1 MHCARVASHAGDF
14 ESAHT
19 IVPYS
24 CGPPCRTVSRL
35 SQALGGEF
43 AAVRSATAM
52 RRRHEVP
59 DRHPNHQGQA
69 DVHQVRRPPVAEQP
83 DRGRKHDGRADH
95 AEQTAQ
101 PLPMTEP
108 TQRVRQEGQRGKQRQ
123 QAAQPIA
130 ETTLPSAPVLSA
142 MAAQSA
148 RQLVDGEPDVR
159 RPGLDDWGVDLGLR
173 VAGAS
178 PLRTGRL
185 RTPRQALGGEFA
197 AVRSAT
203 AMRRRHEVPDRHPN
217 HQGQADV
224 HQVRRPPVAEQP
236 DRGRKHDGRADHAEQ
251 TAQPL
256 PIKPARSAASF
267 PRWAAPPAA
276 AVCRAGLGQLLY
288 AGLGVVKSD
297 DGLALLEAH
306 IDLAHA
312 FDLGERF
319 LDCDRAGGASH
330 AGNR

>member
-1 MHCARVASHAGDF
+1 MVPRSISVTRAPCSTAFSAAAIAAPPLPMTAICNAPLLPVLSFLPSRSRILSSNPPGVETEGHRPAWPDNRVQLQRPSARRVTCRPQWRAWRCPWRRRHPLIARRALSPGVLDMHCARVASHAGDF

-101 PLPMTEP
+101 PLLMTEP

-123 QAAQPIA
+123 QAADEQSLVLAQEAQPDGRAEAGEGWKAKAAQPIA

-142 MAAQSA
+142 MRVISPMKRLA
-148 RQLVDGEPDVR
+148 VVV
-159 RPGLDDWGVDLGLR
+159 GL
-173 VAGAS
+173 
-178 PLRTGRL
+178 
-185 RTPRQALGGEFA
+185 
-197 AVRSAT
+197 
-203 AMRRRHEVPDRHPN
+203 
-217 HQGQADV
+217 
-224 HQVRRPPVAEQP
+224 
-236 DRGRKHDGRADHAEQ
+236 
-251 TAQPL
+251 
-256 PIKPARSAASF
+256 
-267 PRWAAPPAA
+267 
-276 AVCRAGLGQLLY
+276 
-288 AGLGVVKSD
+288 
-297 DGLALLEAH
+297 
-306 IDLAHA
+306 LAHC
-312 FDLGERF
+312 LT
-319 LDCDRAGGASH
+319 LDG
-330 AGNR
+330 

>member
-123 QAAQPIA
+123 QAADEQSLVLAQEAQP
-130 ETTLPSAPVLSA
+130 
-142 MAAQSA
+142 
-148 RQLVDGEPDVR
+148 
-159 RPGLDDWGVDLGLR
+159 
-173 VAGAS
+173 
-178 PLRTGRL
+178 
-185 RTPRQALGGEFA
+185 
-197 AVRSAT
+197 
-203 AMRRRHEVPDRHPN
+203 
-217 HQGQADV
+217 
-224 HQVRRPPVAEQP
+224 
-236 DRGRKHDGRADHAEQ
+236 DGRAE
-251 TAQPL
+251 
-256 PIKPARSAASF
+256 
-267 PRWAAPPAA
+267 
-276 AVCRAGLGQLLY
+276 AGEGW
-288 AGLGVVKSD
+288 K
-297 DGLALLEAH
+297 
-306 IDLAHA
+306 
-312 FDLGERF
+312 
-319 LDCDRAGGASH
+319 AGGAAHRGNDAAERAGFIGNACHQSH
-330 AGNR
+330 EAALAVVVGLLAHCLTLDG

>member
-108 TQRVRQEGQRGKQRQ
+108 TQRVRRKASAANSGSRRLMNSPSYWLKKPSPMAAPKLARAGK
-123 QAAQPIA
+123 QAAQPYRGNDAA
-130 ETTLPSAPVLSA
+130 E
-142 MAAQSA
+142 
-148 RQLVDGEPDVR
+148 
-159 RPGLDDWGVDLGLR
+159 
-173 VAGAS
+173 
-178 PLRTGRL
+178 
-185 RTPRQALGGEFA
+185 
-197 AVRSAT
+197 
-203 AMRRRHEVPDRHPN
+203 
-217 HQGQADV
+217 
-224 HQVRRPPVAEQP
+224 
-236 DRGRKHDGRADHAEQ
+236 
-251 TAQPL
+251 
-256 PIKPARSAASF
+256 
-267 PRWAAPPAA
+267 
-276 AVCRAGLGQLLY
+276 RAGFIGNACHQSHEAAL
-288 AGLGVVKSD
+288 AVVVGL
-297 DGLALLEAH
+297 
-306 IDLAHA
+306 LAHC
-312 FDLGERF
+312 LT
-319 LDCDRAGGASH
+319 LDG
-330 AGNR
+330 